1 MTVTLL
7 GLFVVLVI
15 LIMIRAERQER
26 EENELWATPEL
37 RAFQERLKRGEMG
50 VESREILRPF
60 LNALDRIEYIGPNLD
75 DSDIQTGDDDDD
87 RGTEGLDGPR

>member
-1 MTVTLL
+1 MTTLL
-7 GLFVVLVI
+7 GLLLALVI
-15 LIMIRAERQER
+15 LIVIRVERQER

-60 LNALDRIEYIGPNLD
+60 LNALDRIEYIGPNID
-75 DSDIQTGDDDDD
+75 DSDIQTGDDNHDE
-87 RGTEGLDGPR
+87 RTEGLDGPR